1 MTLYL
6 SRLLLALRSRRVQQ
20 ELAHPYEMHRT
31 LLRAFPDEGEAP
43 SELDARERRR
53 ASGVLFRADQDPLR
67 NTVTLYVQSFAVPD
81 WAFLTALGPYLDA
94 ARSASSV
101 AVRDLAPVYQGF
113 RSGQLLAFRLR
124 ANPTKR
130 VGRPDAPNTG
140 KRVELVREDEQIA
153 WLERKGRGT
162 PLDPGGFELDHALVR
177 DAEGAVVSVPRV
189 QTTPEGKRF
198 GRKFDAGVPR
208 ALVHS
213 AVLFEG
219 ALRIT
224 DPDAFRKTIA
234 RGIGS
239 GKAFGFGLLSLAPR
253 RTLPGE

>member
-1 MTLYL
+1 MTDHLYL
-6 SRLLLALRSRRVQQ
+6 SRLLLDHRSRRVAN
-20 ELAHPYEMHRT
+20 EILHPYEMHRT
-31 LLRAFPDEGEAP
+31 LLRAFPALPDDPEEKQR
-43 SELDARERRR
+43 D
-53 ASGVLFRADQDPLR
+53 ASGILYRVEEDEQSPI
-67 NTVTLYVQSFAVPD
+67 VKVYVQSRLQPD
-81 WAFLTALGPYLDA
+81 WTVLQGVRGYLYTSGAFPAM
-94 ARSASSV
+94 ASKDITP
-101 AVRDLAPVYQGF
+101 AYQGL

-189 QTTPEGKRF
+189 QTTPEGKQF